1 MDINIPHTE
10 GLAWRSPMEV
20 HWPRAHLSVTNRS
33 SKGRPTSKE
42 KNKCWEDEGKKNSLL
57 FCSSGRHRL
66 KLWIHGAERG
76 ELAGS
81 LSSEV
86 HRSLCQPWCR
96 WYLLRS
102 SSFLKTD
109 GSTSQETPPRELR
122 AGKTCCFSL
131 RRRPSSELLHPC
143 WPPRRTRMNTH
154 KTTKRQKEKQRGG
167 GTWDVNVTSFPPE
180 AREEGGGGGRKKTW
194 KISSP
199 VSIHAALKWGN
210 SPPRRPFFSQ
220 INVSCWGGS

>member
-1 MDINIPHTE
+1 MKATVHAHLFNFGWIEIEVTVLIWILLISHTQR

-42 KNKCWEDEGKKNSLL
+42 KNKMLRRRRGKKKQTPLL
-57 FCSSGRHRL
+57 FFTQTQAQVVDTRSR
-66 KLWIHGAERG
+66 EG

-81 LSSEV
+81 LSLLEV

-109 GSTSQETPPRELR
+109 GSTSQETSER
-122 AGKTCCFSL
+122 ATCRKNVQLF
-131 RRRPSSELLHPC
+131 P
-143 WPPRRTRMNTH
+143 
-154 KTTKRQKEKQRGG
+154 TT
-167 GTWDVNVTSFPPE
+167 TATTF
-180 AREEGGGGGRKKTW
+180 
-194 KISSP
+194 
-199 VSIHAALKWGN
+199 L
-210 SPPRRPFFSQ
+210 
-220 INVSCWGGS
+220 